1 MFDELSARF
10 EDAVKGL
17 RGQDTISETNV
28 DVALKD
34 VRRALLEADVSL
46 PVVRRFVK
54 RVEERCLGLE
64 VVAGVSPDQKLVKV
78 VRDELVALMG
88 GEQEDLNRPAV
99 GDVQVILMAGL
110 QGVGKTTAAA
120 KLAKYLKNKGM
131 SVTLGAA
138 DVYRPAAIEQLIR
151 LGERIDVPVFSMEPG
166 ADPVDIAKGAV
177 AQGSAMKT
185 KQPKAIIVDTAG
197 RLTIDDALMTELK
210 AIKEAV
216 NPTDTLL
223 VVDAMTG
230 QEAATL
236 TKSFNDAVDITGAM
250 LTKMDGDSRGGAA
263 LSTREVSGRPIK
275 FVGTG
280 ENMDDIEAFY
290 PDRMAGRILGMGD
303 VLTLVEKAEEATKGM
318 RMEELERK
326 IAEAKFDLNDYLE
339 LQEKMASVGTLG
351 KMMKMMPGM
360 SKVEDKQLVAAEKQL
375 KKSKLVIQAFT
386 EEERAN
392 PESLMGKDSEPIR
405 KRVAEESGQSLS
417 EVNDILSQF
426 LSARDTMQ
434 KFMEV
439 QNAQSKLGMSGIG
452 ASQQMI
458 ANLQESR
465 KVTKGMV
472 RRKKKQSGSARGRR
486 RARRASPR
494 SRSLRRR
501 ARRRPTR
508 TSGHTSHARP
518 PARPAHKTKP
528 RRYENRTG
536 PAARR
541 RYPPKRGRQPPSGS
555 GASRRA
561 AAPAPRRARRG
572 PRRTTAS

>member
-1 MFDELSARF
+1 MFDALNVRLETAWKS
-10 EDAVKGL
+10 VKGEAEL
-17 RGQDTISETNV
+17 NTVNIKAPMKEI
-28 DVALKD
+28 
-34 VRRALLEADVSL
+34 RRALLEADVSL

-131 SVTLGAA
+131 SVTLGA
-138 DVYRPAAIEQLIR
+138 
-151 LGERIDVPVFSMEPG
+151 
-166 ADPVDIAKGAV
+166 
-177 AQGSAMKT
+177 
-185 KQPKAIIVDTAG
+185 AG

-339 LQEKMASVGTLG
+339 LLG

-472 RRKKKQSGSARGRR
+472 RRKKKQSVLSAKSKEKVALGQKKGFGR
-486 RARRASPR
+486 
-494 SRSLRRR
+494 
-501 ARRRPTR
+501 
-508 TSGHTSHARP
+508 
-518 PARPAHKTKP
+518 
-528 RRYENRTG
+528 
-536 PAARR
+536 
-541 RYPPKRGRQPPSGS
+541 
-555 GASRRA
+555 
-561 AAPAPRRARRG
+561 
-572 PRRTTAS
+572 

>member
-1 MFDELSARF
+1 MFDALNVRLETAWKS
-10 EDAVKGL
+10 VKGEAEL
-17 RGQDTISETNV
+17 NTVNIKAPMKEI
-28 DVALKD
+28 
-34 VRRALLEADVSL
+34 RRALLEADVSL

-439 QNAQSKLGMSGIG
+439 QNAQSKLGVSGIG

-472 RRKKKQSGSARGRR
+472 RRKKKQSVLSAKSKEKVALGQKKGFGR
-486 RARRASPR
+486 
-494 SRSLRRR
+494 
-501 ARRRPTR
+501 
-508 TSGHTSHARP
+508 
-518 PARPAHKTKP
+518 
-528 RRYENRTG
+528 
-536 PAARR
+536 
-541 RYPPKRGRQPPSGS
+541 
-555 GASRRA
+555 
-561 AAPAPRRARRG
+561 
-572 PRRTTAS
+572 

>member
-1 MFDELSARF
+1 MPRAMFDALNMRLENAWKS
-10 EDAVKGL
+10 VKGEAEL
-17 RGQDTISETNV
+17 NAV
-28 DVALKD
+28 NLKAPLKEI
-34 VRRALLEADVSL
+34 RRALLEADVSL

-54 RVEERCLGLE
+54 RVEERALGME
-64 VVAGVSPDQKLVKV
+64 VVSGVSPDQKLVKV
-78 VRDELVALMG
+78 VNDELVALMG
-88 GEQEDLNRPAV
+88 GKQEDLNRPAM
-99 GDVQVILMAGL
+99 GDVQVVLMAGL

-120 KLAKYLKNKGM
+120 KLAKYLKKKGM
-131 SVTLGAA
+131 AVTLGAA

-177 AQGSAMKT
+177 AQGSAVKT

-197 RLTIDDALMTELK
+197 RLTIDDELMTELK
-210 AIKEAV
+210 AIKKAV
-216 NPTDTLL
+216 KPTDTIL

-236 TKSFNDAVDITGAM
+236 TKSFNDAVEITGAM

-263 LSTREVSGRPIK
+263 LSTREVSGKPIK

-280 ENMDDIEAFY
+280 ENVDDIEAFY

-303 VLTLVEKAEEATKGM
+303 VLTLVEKAEEAVKDM
-318 RMEELERK
+318 RMDELERK

-360 SKVEDKQLVAAEKQL
+360 AKVEDKQLIAAEKQL

-392 PESLMGKDSEPIR
+392 PENLMSSASEPIR
-405 KRVAEESGQSLS
+405 KRVAEESGQSLAD
-417 EVNDILSQF
+417 VNSILSQF
-426 LSARDTMQ
+426 LTARDQMQ

-439 QNAQSKLGMSGIG
+439 QMAQSKLGMSGIG
-452 ASQQMI
+452 NSQQMI

-465 KVTKGMV
+465 KVSKGMV
-472 RRKKKQSGSARGRR
+472 RRKKRQSVLGE
-486 RARRASPR
+486 
-494 SRSLRRR
+494 
-501 ARRRPTR
+501 
-508 TSGHTSHARP
+508 
-518 PARPAHKTKP
+518 KTK
-528 RRYENRTG
+528 EKVSLG
-536 PAARR
+536 Q
-541 RYPPKRGRQPPSGS
+541 KKGFGR
-555 GASRRA
+555 
-561 AAPAPRRARRG
+561 
-572 PRRTTAS
+572 